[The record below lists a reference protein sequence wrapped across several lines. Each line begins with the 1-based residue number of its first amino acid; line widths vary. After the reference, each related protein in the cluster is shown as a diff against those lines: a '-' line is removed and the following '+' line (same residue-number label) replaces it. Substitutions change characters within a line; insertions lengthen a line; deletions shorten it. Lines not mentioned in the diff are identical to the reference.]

1 MTDQVDESGIALC
14 QSSGL
19 LGVGDSECDL
29 STARTC
35 VQQVDPMGETSS
47 VAASVQDIVIQLF
60 DKGCI
65 AGIGQALGKFGRLH
79 KTIRNLGTGS
89 ACGIWESQDFRPSM
103 SGHDPEWYTDDQCLP
118 APSRERTVR
127 DL

>member
-1 MTDQVDESGIALC
+1 MTNQVNESGIALC
-14 QSSGL
+14 QSSRL

-47 VAASVQDIVIQLF
+47 VAASVEDIVIQLF

-65 AGIGQALGKFGRLH
+65 AGIGQALGEFGRLH

-89 ACGIWESQDFRPSM
+89 A
-103 SGHDPEWYTDDQCLP
+103 
-118 APSRERTVR
+118 
-127 DL
+127 